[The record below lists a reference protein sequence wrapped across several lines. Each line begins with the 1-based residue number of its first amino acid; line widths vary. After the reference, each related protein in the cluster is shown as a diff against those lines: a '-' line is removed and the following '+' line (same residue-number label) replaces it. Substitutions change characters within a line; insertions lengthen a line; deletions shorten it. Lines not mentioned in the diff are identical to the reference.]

1 MNSTRPL
8 VFFILFCV
16 ILFEVWGGLEASEVV
31 FEGGIE
37 IFSLS
42 ACLSK
47 QLELIE
53 RKATGWARQVRQQL
67 VVNYEVSLLLRRF
80 PPRCR
85 MSQTSPVRPNHASP
99 CGGKGDSWY
108 IEMNFPVCSVMKL
121 EQFVYDFLGSFKA
134 YW

>member
-8 VFFILFCV
+8 VFFVLFCV

-31 FEGGIE
+31 FEGSME
-37 IFSLS
+37 VFSLS

-67 VVNYEVSLLLRRF
+67 VVNYQVSLLLRR
-80 PPRCR
+80 
-85 MSQTSPVRPNHASP
+85 SPAVQNESNIPSKTQSR
-99 CGGKGDSWY
+99 
-108 IEMNFPVCSVMKL
+108 VSVWG
-121 EQFVYDFLGSFKA
+121 QR
-134 YW
+134 